1 MNETIRQLWCRHR
14 ATIAAAFAVLLAYAV
29 MALAGIGCPLK
40 FFSGIS
46 CPGCGMTRAFLHACR
61 LELAEAFSYHPLWV
75 AVLPTAALL
84 LVFRRRRNQTA
95 FYTVLICAAVLM
107 LAVYA
112 WRIAFSCGGV
122 VVCEPQNGFFGRCV
136 RGLLAFSE

>member
-1 MNETIRQLWCRHR
+1 MPRLLELWRRHR
-14 ATIAAAFAVLLAYAV
+14 AEISAAFAVLLVYAV

-61 LELAEAFSYHPLWV
+61 LELAEAFSYHPLWP
-75 AVLPTAALL
+75 AVLPSAALL
-84 LVFRRRRNQTA
+84 LVFWCRRNKTA
-95 FYTVLICAAVLM
+95 FYTVLICASVLM

-112 WRIAFSCGGV
+112 WRMAFSDGGV
-122 VVCEPQNGFFGRCV
+122 VVCEPQNGFFCRCV
-136 RGLLAFSE
+136 RGLLAFLE